1 MNDEIQLQL
10 TDDKTVSVEVQ
21 GLCYRHAMNAGAE
34 IWTNDPWFVC
44 SFSWNKSSDKGV
56 VNFMPRKVSRLQ
68 SVSCIA
74 DSAPSLLPPLIF
86 IYTCIVIVK
95 LYFNKLYM
103 SLPNIKSDLF
113 LVNKW
118 LWQAVFGKNVAEQA
132 ALEL

>member
-1 MNDEIQLQL
+1 
-10 TDDKTVSVEVQ
+10 
-21 GLCYRHAMNAGAE
+21 
-34 IWTNDPWFVC
+34 
-44 SFSWNKSSDKGV
+44 
-56 VNFMPRKVSRLQ
+56 MPRKVSHLQ
-68 SVSCIA
+68 SVSCI
-74 DSAPSLLPPLIF
+74 DHSAPSLLPPLIF

>member
-1 MNDEIQLQL
+1 
-10 TDDKTVSVEVQ
+10 
-21 GLCYRHAMNAGAE
+21 
-34 IWTNDPWFVC
+34 
-44 SFSWNKSSDKGV
+44 
-56 VNFMPRKVSRLQ
+56 MPRKVSRLQ